1 MAFISTQIFVGKIG
15 EKSSTTFQE
24 CQKSPLAAKI
34 DILIKIRNS
43 NDIIQ
48 VHREK
53 KKCSTDFEPILFFNG
68 KVIKHMK
75 QFSEWIHANP
85 FKSVKLKPEWQ
96 KREENISAKQFGTF
110 VFDLLKLKYE
120 SLLSFLF
127 LSWPFK
133 NVKLKGT

>member
-1 MAFISTQIFVGKIG
+1 MTLFKYT
-15 EKSSTTFQE
+15 E
-24 CQKSPLAAKI
+24 
-34 DILIKIRNS
+34 R
-43 NDIIQ
+43 
-48 VHREK
+48 
-53 KKCSTDFEPILFFNG
+53 KKCSTDFETILFFNG

-110 VFDLLKLKYE
+110 VFDLLKYE

-133 NVKLKGT
+133 SVKLKGT